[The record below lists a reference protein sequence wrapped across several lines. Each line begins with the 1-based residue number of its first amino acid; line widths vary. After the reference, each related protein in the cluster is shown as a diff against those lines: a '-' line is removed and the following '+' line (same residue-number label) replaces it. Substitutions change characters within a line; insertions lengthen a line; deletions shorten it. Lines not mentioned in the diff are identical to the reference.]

1 MVEIDRK
8 IHEPFL
14 KDKINAS
21 MARLYKTVKNTCS
34 RLEQEIGFDTNMF
47 GELTKSAYKL
57 LESGIQQKS
66 DIIDP
71 QEYIADLLV
80 EKLFSQVG
88 QRHRD
93 ACEIIVGYLVKRCD
107 LFNENTKQS

>member
-1 MVEIDRK
+1 MM
-8 IHEPFL
+8 
-14 KDKINAS
+14 AS
-21 MARLYKTVKNTCS
+21 AILLSSRLRVKNKLKTAYVGLGVMGIAVLFCGLLPS
-34 RLEQEIGFDTNMF
+34 SLIACWLFIFACAFIGGGGNIHT
-47 GELTKSAYKL
+47 
-57 LESGIQQKS
+57 
-66 DIIDP
+66 IDP